1 MIQTVVCVTFFQS
14 RFEKKLIY
22 TAQTMNDNFVGAMQ
36 AGVEAKSGTTL
47 IIYHLIN
54 VIYA

>member
-1 MIQTVVCVTFFQS
+1 
-14 RFEKKLIY
+14 
-22 TAQTMNDNFVGAMQ
+22 MNNNFVGATQ